1 MKKNLAWHFVGDK
14 LGDGRPV
21 PEDGVWLEHT
31 GPLVMCSSGLHF
43 SRHPFDAL
51 TYAPGSTLCLVEIG
65 GEIIEPKGD
74 NKGICSRRKIVKRG
88 DMTELLRY
96 FSRQQALSVVHL
108 WDAPDVVLD
117 YLMTGDESARA
128 AARDAVWAA
137 AWATSAAAAAV
148 DAAAWAAA
156 DAAAEAAARDAAWA
170 AARDAAWATS
180 AADAAA
186 GDAADAAAAAG
197 EAQREYFLMLV
208 EEAFS

>member
-1 MKKNLAWHFVGDK
+1 MKKNLAWHFVGRT
-14 LGDGRPV
+14 LRDGRPIPV
-21 PEDGVWLEHT
+21 DGVWLEHK

-108 WDAPDVVLD
+108 WNAPDVVLD
-117 YLMTGDESARA
+117 YLMTGDESARD
-128 AARDAVWAA
+128 AARDATWAA
-137 AWATSAAAAAV
+137 AWATADAAAAV
-148 DAAAWAAA
+148 DAATWAAA
-156 DAAAEAAARDAAWA
+156 DAAAAAAARDAAEAANA
-170 AARDAAWATS
+170 AA
-180 AADAAA
+180 AAA
-186 GDAADAAAAAG
+186 AAADAADAAAAAG

>member
-117 YLMTGDESARA
+117 YLMTGYESARD
-128 AARDAVWAA
+128 AARDATWAA
-137 AWATSAAAAAV
+137 AWATADAAAAV
-148 DAAAWAAA
+148 DAATWAAA
-156 DAAAEAAARDAAWA
+156 DAADAAAARDAAEAANA
-170 AARDAAWATS
+170 AA
-180 AADAAA
+180 AAA
-186 GDAADAAAAAG
+186 AAADAADAAAAAG

>member
-1 MKKNLAWHFVGDK
+1 MKKNLAWNFVRRT
-14 LGDGRPV
+14 LRDGRPIPV
-21 PEDGVWLEHT
+21 DGIWLEHD
-31 GPLVMCSSGLHF
+31 GPMEMCESGLHF

-137 AWATSAAAAAV
+137 AWGAARAV
-148 DAAAWAAA
+148 ARAAAW
-156 DAAAEAAARDAAWA
+156 DAPWD
-170 AARDAAWATS
+170 
-180 AADAAA
+180 AA
-186 GDAADAAAAAG
+186 GDAAG
-197 EAQREYFLMLV
+197 EAQREYFLMLI